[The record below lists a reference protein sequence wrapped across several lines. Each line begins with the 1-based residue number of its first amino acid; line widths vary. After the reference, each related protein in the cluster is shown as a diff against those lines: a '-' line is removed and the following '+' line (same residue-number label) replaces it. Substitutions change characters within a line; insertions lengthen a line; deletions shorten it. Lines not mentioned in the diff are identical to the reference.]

1 MDTVFTS
8 VDAEWNQATPQ
19 PKSTTLFKIK
29 GIREL
34 GIYVPTMCVLCE
46 KLKLENI
53 NVCAIDMETR

>member
-8 VDAEWNQATPQ
+8 VDAEWNQATTQ

-46 KLKLENI
+46 KFKLENI
-53 NVCAIDMETR
+53 KVCAIDMEAR